1 MIKFLFSL
9 LLCLFANL
17 AAAVQYD
24 RIATLTLQGVDVV
37 APISASQLDQL
48 LGRHID
54 IVRHAALSQCSGNF
68 EVHFKGAVEN
78 GWFEIFPEDN
88 AERDFK
94 ALEKKRLNDAGRLKG
109 RLWLT
114 LDSRQLAQFSVRLG
128 QLSLRPDFTPAA
140 LKRAYPRSA
149 RFGQPEEIEG
159 QGKFTAYA
167 LILGKP
173 GSDTQVEDDGLPYVA
188 HVRLLFRDGVLKKV
202 VIHQGIAC

>member
-24 RIATLTLQGVDVV
+24 RIATLTLQGIDVV

-68 EVHFKGAVEN
+68 EVHFKDVGEN
-78 GWFEIFPEDN
+78 GWFEIYPEDN
-88 AERDFK
+88 SARDFK
-94 ALEKKRLNDAGRLKG
+94 SLEKKRLNDAGRLKG

-114 LDSRQLAQFSVRLG
+114 LDSQQLTQFSVRLG
-128 QLSLRPDFTPAA
+128 QLSLTPDFTLAA
-140 LKRAYPRSA
+140 FKRAYPRSA
-149 RFGQPEEIEG
+149 RLGQPEEIEG